1 MLPKDA
7 LAKGDYATVEKLARE
22 AAGLKRVSS

>member
-7 LAKGDYATVEKLARE
+7 LARGDYAVVEKLARE
-22 AAGLKRVSS
+22 AAGLRPTPK

>member
-7 LAKGDYATVEKLARE
+7 LARGDYAVVEELARE
-22 AAGLKRVSS
+22 AAGLKRGRG